1 MTGITVGPV
10 TEGENQEEKVVF
22 AWIIAKTSLTSFFK
36 KINKPQL
43 GKLNL
48 NFIQTSR
55 PAKVIC

>member
-36 KINKPQL
+36 KNK
-43 GKLNL
+43 
-48 NFIQTSR
+48 
-55 PAKVIC
+55 